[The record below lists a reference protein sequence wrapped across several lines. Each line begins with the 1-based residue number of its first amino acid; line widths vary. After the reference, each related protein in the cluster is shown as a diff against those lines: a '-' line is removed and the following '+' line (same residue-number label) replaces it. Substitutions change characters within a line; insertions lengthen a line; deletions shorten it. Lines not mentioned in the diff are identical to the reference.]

1 MMKNIFKKKIFRDKR
16 GLIADVIYNN
26 KINRVA
32 YITTIRNGIRGNHYH
47 KKTTQYTFVLDGR
60 IRYYFKKKSE
70 KKISQV
76 ILKKGDL
83 VKSKFNEIH
92 AFKTLS
98 KKSVMLALSQ
108 GLRGGKDYEKDTFR
122 VKSIITK

>member
-26 KINRVA
+26 KINHVA